1 MRSQF
6 FFNLLICLLLS
17 LKTVRLIDDNKRFC
31 YTDSIKRT
39 IKSLN
44 SEIII
49 ISRKQF
55 TACEKAH
62 INQKYIYFVGVLVRT
77 FHKITYHAWK
87 VSFTFLNGHC
97 LKFAKFHVGIV
108 AACLFKVAL
117 HIRIAHKLF
126 GTCFDGQRRNSYY
139 KFVYPVT
146 LMQFVDDMR
155 VNISFTCAGFHFNI
169 QIQTTVFCMGSFA

>member
-6 FFNLLICLLLS
+6 FYNLLIRLLVS
-17 LKTVRLIDDNKRFC
+17 LKAMWLINDNKRFSC
-31 YTDSIKRT
+31 TDSIKRT

-44 SEIII
+44 AEIII
-49 ISRKQF
+49 ISGKQF

-62 INQKYIYFVGVLVRT
+62 IYQKYIYFVGVLVRT
-77 FHKITYHAWK
+77 FHKITHHAWK

-97 LKFAKFHVGIV
+97 LKFAKFYVGIV
-108 AACLFKVAL
+108 AACLFKVTL

-126 GTCFDGQRRNSYY
+126 STCLDGQRRNSYY

-146 LMQFVDDMR
+146 LM
-155 VNISFTCAGFHFNI
+155 
-169 QIQTTVFCMGSFA
+169 